1 MKPLW
6 KRMRNLHP
14 LEDLF
19 SDEKTGVKKSLA
31 HARYVI
37 AAGFA
42 LQMGTAVLCT
52 GGGTK
57 TSH

>member
-1 MKPLW
+1 
-6 KRMRNLHP
+6 MRNLHP